1 MTDPYSGPYTGTGA
15 DPASGR
21 IGLGVDV
28 KPHAYDP
35 AANPELFEG
44 VLPRRFVAWVID
56 VVILAIP
63 LIVAWV
69 FIFAFGILTLGFGWA
84 LFHLLP
90 LVSLLWA
97 LFYYGC
103 TLGGPA
109 SATIGMRAMDLELR
123 TWYGAPSYFVLGA
136 VRAVVYWISV
146 SVLTPLVLLV
156 GFFNS
161 RGRLL
166 HDILVGTIVINNPA
180 RASSLCA
187 RQVR

>member
-1 MTDPYSGPYTGTGA
+1 M
-15 DPASGR
+15 
-21 IGLGVDV
+21 
-28 KPHAYDP
+28 
-35 AANPELFEG
+35 
-44 VLPRRFVAWVID
+44 
-56 VVILAIP
+56 
-63 LIVAWV
+63 
-69 FIFAFGILTLGFGWA
+69 
-84 LFHLLP
+84 P

-97 LFYYGC
+97 LFYYGS

-123 TWYGAPSYFVLGA
+123 TWYGAPGYFVLGA

-166 HDILVGTIVINNPA
+166 HDILVGTVVINNPA
-180 RASSLCA
+180 RASVLRA
-187 RQVR
+187 RQLR

>member
-1 MTDPYSGPYTGTGA
+1 MTDPYSGMSSGS
-15 DPASGR
+15 ASGR

-35 AANPELFEG
+35 ATNPELFDG
-44 VLPRRFVAWVID
+44 VLPRRFIAFVID

-69 FIFAFGILTLGFGWA
+69 FIFAFGILTLGLGWM

-90 LVSLLWA
+90 PLSLLWA
-97 LFYYGC
+97 LFYYGA

-109 SATIGMRAMDLELR
+109 SATIGMRAMDIEMR

-136 VRAVVYWISV
+136 VHAVVYWISV
-146 SVLTPLVLLV
+146 SVLTPLILVV

-166 HDILVGTIVINNPA
+166 HDILVGTVVINNAA
-180 RASSLCA
+180 RAASLRA